1 MEKADMM
8 NTIASIAIDNALNAS
23 KTFFAQPLDK
33 KAMVSKN
40 LGKYYNVFVANGSVA
55 ASPTEGR

>member
-1 MEKADMM
+1 MM